1 MEQQRFT
8 VTAEGLG
15 RLEVLNRIS
24 VLYIQ
29 RHIPVEQMHFQ
40 PIDAKASRFVVCA
53 FTTEDTI
60 RRVVGQM
67 NNIIEIN
74 NVTYSRCD

>member
-1 MEQQRFT
+1 MEQQKFT
-8 VTAEGLG
+8 VTAEGLS
-15 RLEVLNRIS
+15 RLDVLNRIS

-40 PIDAKASRFVVCA
+40 PIDAKASRYVVCA
-53 FTTEDTI
+53 FTTEETI

-74 NVTYSRCD
+74 NVTYSRGD